1 MNFNKNNNKKIPVIT
16 TATTTK
22 LQVKDITFDLLRYG
36 LSFKTVFIDTLVYRV
51 VFMNDELFC

>member
-1 MNFNKNNNKKIPVIT
+1 MNFNKNNNEKIPVIT
-16 TATTTK
+16 TVTITK
-22 LQVKDITFDLLRYG
+22 LQVKDIPFDLLRYG